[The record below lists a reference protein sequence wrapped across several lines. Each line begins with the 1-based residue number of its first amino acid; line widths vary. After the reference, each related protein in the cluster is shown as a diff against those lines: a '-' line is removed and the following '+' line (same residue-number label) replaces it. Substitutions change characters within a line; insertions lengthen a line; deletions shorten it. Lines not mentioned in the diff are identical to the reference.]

1 MLMEVSQVVNAPPEK
16 VYAAYTDFEATPKWS
31 RRIREV
37 RVTRR
42 EGDVVYLENETVS
55 KGKEKTVAGELRLT
69 PPSKVESQSETRFT
83 RTKRVVTFMAAPEG
97 TKVTATLDI
106 EMKGAWGVVLSPKA
120 NKEKAEASALEE
132 LVSFAR
138 YAESLP

>member
-1 MLMEVSQVVNAPPEK
+1 MVVSQLVKAPPEK
-16 VYAAYTDFEATPKWS
+16 VYSAYTDFEATPKWS
-31 RRIREV
+31 KRIRGV
-37 RVTRR
+37 RVTKK
-42 EGDVVYLENETVS
+42 EGDLVHLENDMVS
-55 KGKEKTVAGELRLT
+55 PKGKDRRSAGELRLT
-69 PPSKVESQSETRFT
+69 PPSKVESHSETRFT
-83 RTKRVVTFMAAPEG
+83 KTKRIVTFEETPEG

-106 EMKGAWGVVLSPKA
+106 EMKGGWGLVLSPKA